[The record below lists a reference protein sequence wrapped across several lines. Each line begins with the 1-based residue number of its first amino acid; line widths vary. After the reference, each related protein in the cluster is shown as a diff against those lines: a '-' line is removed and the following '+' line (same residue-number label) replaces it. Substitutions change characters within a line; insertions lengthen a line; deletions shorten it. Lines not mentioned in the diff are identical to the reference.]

1 MILRKIWYIL
11 SRIESKG
18 LNSRSITVTRSRFW
32 SFVVKQVQMN
42 RVLYS
47 KYYVLY
53 IYVLKIYVQ
62 WYVSKLSR
70 IFAQKLLTTRQSR
83 FQVQAVYFTF
93 PIRIEISRIRIFQV
107 FLVFERKKLKFAG
120 SWTFKFRTFKIG
132 INSSH
137 LNLEMEAQLD
147 L

>member
-11 SRIESKG
+11 SRIESWG

-32 SFVVKQVQMN
+32 SFVFKQVPMN
-42 RVLYS
+42 TILYS
-47 KYYVLY
+47 KYSILY
-53 IYVLKIYVQ
+53 IYVLIIYVQ

-107 FLVFERKKLKFAG
+107 FERQKLKFAG